1 MTTRSSARPQI
12 APLVRQMR
20 AEHPNAN
27 PFDVAEALAAQFGF
41 CDAAWVEAFVQ
52 IWIAAVVCA

>member
-1 MTTRSSARPQI
+1 MTKTTRRPQI

-20 AEHPNAN
+20 AAHPNAN

-52 IWIAAVVCA
+52 TWIAAVVFA